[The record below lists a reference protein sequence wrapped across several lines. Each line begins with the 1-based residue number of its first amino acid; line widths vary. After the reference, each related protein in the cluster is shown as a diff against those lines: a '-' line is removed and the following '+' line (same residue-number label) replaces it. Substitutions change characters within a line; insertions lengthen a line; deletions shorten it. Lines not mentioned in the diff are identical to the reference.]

1 MEKKHTIKI
10 KLDMRVLNLI
20 IPGSHMLEV
29 LPRKA
34 KKKLK
39 KKIAS
44 DLVKI
49 ACDEAL
55 RTESFARLSDSHN
68 LTGASND

>member
-1 MEKKHTIKI
+1 MEKKYIVKI
-10 KLDMRVLNLI
+10 KLDMRVLDRI
-20 IPGSHMLEV
+20 IPGSSMLEV

-55 RTESFARLSDSHN
+55 RTESLAKLNTLGN
-68 LTGASND
+68 LTDVPND

>member
-1 MEKKHTIKI
+1 MEKKHTVKI
-10 KLDMRVLNLI
+10 KLDMRVLDLI

-55 RTESFARLSDSHN
+55 RTDSFARLNASPN
-68 LTGASND
+68 LTSVSND